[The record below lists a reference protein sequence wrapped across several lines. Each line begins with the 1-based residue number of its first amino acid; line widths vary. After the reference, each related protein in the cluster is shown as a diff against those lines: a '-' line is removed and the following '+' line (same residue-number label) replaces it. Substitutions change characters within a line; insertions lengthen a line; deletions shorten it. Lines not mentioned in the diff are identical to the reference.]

1 MTASSSM
8 LSRTMFSTI
17 AIYTEFV
24 IGMLVSILIARHLQ
38 PAGFGTYSVAVWMVA
53 LGVVLANSGTA
64 TAAIKFIAEVRGSG
78 ELHLIAPILAYV
90 RRAQHVFLLVVLV
103 LGLLALF
110 AAGNHVVPE
119 LHHGVLAA
127 FLVISVV
134 VRSQYMLNIGAAK
147 GFENFRVLAVVAAVA
162 APLTLVMVAI
172 AAWLNA
178 TLEVFLGIF
187 VLSGAVLYLMSQRH
201 VSRLVPP
208 SAEGTTLPPELLAR
222 VRRHMRLTAV
232 TVSLGFLI
240 GSEIEVLFLKMYA
253 SEAMAGQFKVAYQL
267 ASGAT
272 QLVPGVFGA
281 ILLPMMANA
290 LKQSTEVAAQRFVTS
305 TRYLALLAAP
315 LIAFGMLFS
324 STIVT
329 VLYGASYAPAGPVF
343 AACLMG
349 LAISTATQGGS
360 SLLVSADR
368 QTSMLKLQVVLVIL
382 KVGLGIALIKLY
394 GLTGAV
400 YAFWVV
406 SLVYVVVVFRLAITT
421 SGASPQWGR
430 LLRIALSALIA
441 AAAAWPALLH
451 LPPVLA
457 IIAGGLIVGTVYLLL
472 TFAFNCWSQP
482 DIEQMKLL
490 HGRLGRRRI
499 PGVDGLLDRAR
510 QRAHA

>member
-1 MTASSSM
+1 MTVSSSM

-53 LGVVLANSGTA
+53 LGVVLANSGTG
-64 TAAIKFIAEVRGSG
+64 TAAIKFVAELRGSG
-78 ELHLIAPILAYV
+78 DTALIAPTLAYI
-90 RRAQHVFLLVVLV
+90 RRAQHVFLAVVLAI
-103 LGLLALF
+103 GGAAMLLA
-110 AAGNHVVPE
+110 GDHVVPE
-119 LHHGVLAA
+119 LHHGLLTA
-127 FLVISVV
+127 FLAVSVV

-147 GFENFRVLAVVAAVA
+147 GFENFRVLAVVAGVS
-162 APLTLVMVAI
+162 APLTLLMVAV
-172 AAWLNA
+172 AAWLDA
-178 TLEVFLGIF
+178 PIEAFLGIF
-187 VLSGAVLYLMSQRH
+187 VLSGVVLYLMSRRH
-201 VSRLVPP
+201 VARLIPP
-208 SAEGTTLPPELLAR
+208 SPEGIVLPPELLAR

-253 SEAMAGQFKVAYQL
+253 SESMAGQFKVAYQL

-324 STIVT
+324 GAIVT
-329 VLYGASYAPAGPVF
+329 VLYGKAYAPAGPVF

-349 LAISTATQGGS
+349 LAITTATQGGS

-368 QTSMLKLQVVLVIL
+368 QTSILKLQIVLVIL
-382 KVGLGIALIKLY
+382 KLALGIALIKLY
-394 GLTGAV
+394 GLAGAV

-406 SLVYVVVVFRLAITT
+406 SLVYVMVVIRLAIHTCGT
-421 SGASPQWGR
+421 SPQWGK
-430 LLRIALSALIA
+430 LFRIALAAVIA
-441 AAAAWPALLH
+441 AAVAYPVLHH
-451 LPPVLA
+451 LPAVAA
-457 IIAGGLIVGTVYLLL
+457 ILTGGLVVSLVYVLL
-472 TFAFNCWSQP
+472 TFAFNCWSQT
-482 DIEQMKLL
+482 DIEQMQAL

-499 PGVDGLLDRAR
+499 PAVDFLLDRAR
-510 QRAHA
+510 QRA